1 MACTVRIPLR
11 SSDVNDVTSSMAWR
25 RSLTIGKSRRDIVT
39 PIYATRG
46 VGSNTNAVSVGDKYN
61 INDKPTTIEK
71 TSVST

>member
-1 MACTVRIPLR
+1 
-11 SSDVNDVTSSMAWR
+11 MAWR

-39 PIYATRG
+39 PMYATRG
-46 VGSNTNAVSVGDKYN
+46 VGSNTNAVNVGDKYN